1 MKQKIEFEI
10 EVPEGKRAVWKGN
23 EIVFEDIKPQLPK
36 TWKEFCNTH
45 PIVNTEYFIGIT
57 STTGA
62 YMPKT
67 EVTRRRDIDCDRHL
81 LESEDDVVA
90 HVALVQLHRL
100 RDCYRQGW
108 TPYWNS
114 LQNKWFI
121 HHIYS
126 ANGEDYYS
134 VENVVSR
141 VEFLSFQSEEIAEKF
156 LFNFRD
162 LIIQAGDLI

>member
-1 MKQKIEFEI
+1 MKQTIEI
-10 EVPEGKRAVWKGN
+10 EVPEGKKAVWK
-23 EIVFEDIKPQLPK
+23 EDKIVFEDIKSQLPK

-45 PIVNTEYFIGIT
+45 PIVNTEYFIGNN
-57 STTGA
+57 STVHIEL
-62 YMPKT
+62 PKP
-67 EVTRRRDIDCDRHL
+67 EIIRIRDSYYNRHL

-90 HVALVQLHRL
+90 HVALIQLHRL

-134 VENVVSR
+134 VENIVNR
-141 VEFLSFQSEEIAEKF
+141 VEFLSFQSEEIATEF
-156 LFNFRD
+156 LNNFRD
-162 LIIQAGDLI
+162 LIKLAGDLI